1 MAGFAGGQDR
11 FLPASR
17 DNDQRERVGDSMN
30 FTFAK
35 VAWVRQRIHCTIMN
49 LLDQFKPLTLFVLVL
64 STACSSVQ
72 TGSQPSSASAS
83 KLATVYLYR
92 THDSPGGAVGV
103 DIKDNGIDIGTL
115 QDGTYFI
122 YHANSGQHVFTAT
135 TDTTSIQNLKLQ
147 AGATYYVKARVVSS
161 QHLFH
166 PTLTIVFDLQGQAA
180 IQNLRR
186 LNYQE

>member
-1 MAGFAGGQDR
+1 
-11 FLPASR
+11 
-17 DNDQRERVGDSMN
+17 
-30 FTFAK
+30 
-35 VAWVRQRIHCTIMN
+35 MN
-49 LLDQFKPLTLFVLVL
+49 LLDQFRPLMLFVLVL

-72 TGSQPSSASAS
+72 TGSQPSPASAS
-83 KLATVYLYR
+83 GSNLATVYLYR

-122 YHANSGQHVFTAT
+122 YHANPGQHVFTAT
-135 TDTTSIQNLKLQ
+135 TDTTSTQNLKLQ
-147 AGATYYVKARVVSS
+147 AGATYYVNARVVSS

-166 PTLTIVFDLQGQAA
+166 PSLTIVFDLQGQAA